1 MRIIAVA
8 QNTFRESVRDKV
20 LYVLLFFAAS
30 TILGSK
36 AIGWISIG
44 QDIKV
49 MKDICLASVLL
60 FGVLIAIFVGTTLVH
75 KEIDKRTLY
84 TILARPMRRY
94 EFILGKYLGLGW
106 LLGLVT
112 AVMTVAAALY
122 IVALGGGVDL
132 VFFEAALLIY
142 WELLLIT
149 AFAILMSSM
158 TSPILGALVVFSI
171 FVLGHGTRILAD
183 LPRQFDDVAGKR
195 ALELRYYVL
204 PNFSNFNLLREA
216 ANSVP
221 VSGAYV
227 GWAMLYGTIY
237 SVFLLAAASAAF
249 ERKDV

>member
-1 MRIIAVA
+1 MRIVAVA

-84 TILARPMRRY
+84 AILARPMRRY
-94 EFILGKYLGLGW
+94 EFILGKYLGLAW

-122 IVALGGGVDL
+122 ILALGGSVDL

-149 AFAILMSSM
+149 AFAILLSSV

-183 LPRQFDDVAGKR
+183 LPRQFDGVAGKR
-195 ALELRYYVL
+195 AIELLYYVL

-221 VSGAYV
+221 VSGMYV
-227 GWAMLYGTIY
+227 VWAMIYGTIY
-237 SVFLLAAASAAF
+237 SAFLLAAAAAAF

>member
-195 ALELRYYVL
+195 ALELLYYVL

-249 ERKDV
+249 ERKDM

>member
-8 QNTFRESVRDKV
+8 HNTFRESVRDKA
-20 LYVLLFFAAS
+20 LYVLLFFAAT

-49 MKDICLASVLL
+49 MKDICLAAVLL

-94 EFILGKYLGLGW
+94 EFILGKYLGLAS
-106 LLGLVT
+106 LLALVT
-112 AVMTVAAALY
+112 VVMTASAALY
-122 IVALGGGVDL
+122 ISALGGAIGL
-132 VFFEAALLIY
+132 VFIEAAVLIY
-142 WELLLIT
+142 CELLLIT
-149 AFAILMSSM
+149 AFAILLSTL
-158 TSPILGALVVFSI
+158 TSPILGALVLFSI
-171 FVLGHGTRILAD
+171 FVLGNGTRILAD
-183 LPRQFDDVAGKR
+183 LPQQFDNVPGTW
-195 ALELRYYVL
+195 ALQSLYYVL
-204 PNFSNFNLLREA
+204 PNLGNFNLLREA
-216 ANSVP
+216 ANGVP

-227 GWAMLYGTIY
+227 AWAVVYGAIYSAML
-237 SVFLLAAASAAF
+237 LAVAAAAF

>member
-1 MRIIAVA
+1 MRVFAVA

-20 LYVLLFFAAS
+20 LYVLLFFAVA
-30 TILGSK
+30 TIFGSK

-49 MKDICLASVLL
+49 MKDICLAAVLL

-94 EFILGKYLGLGW
+94 EFILGKYAGLSA

-112 AVMTVAAALY
+112 ALMTGAAALY
-122 IVALGGGVDL
+122 ILALGGSVDL
-132 VFFEAALLIY
+132 VFFQAALLIY
-142 WELLLIT
+142 WELLLVT
-149 AFAILMSSM
+149 AFAILLSSL
-158 TSPILGALVVFSI
+158 TSPILGAMIVFSI
-171 FVLGHGTRILAD
+171 FVIGNGTRILAD
-183 LPRQFDDVAGKR
+183 LPQQFDDITGRRV
-195 ALELRYYVL
+195 LELLYYVL
-204 PNFSNFNLLREA
+204 PNFSNFNILREA
-216 ANSVP
+216 ANGVA

-227 GWAMLYGTIY
+227 AWAMLYGTIY
-237 SVFLLAAASAAF
+237 AAFLLAAASVAF